1 MTTVKAYEEPDDEGQ
16 LYIKHYVST
25 SNESAAD
32 TAGKFAE
39 ALDKLVADVN
49 NPTTTVFQ
57 SRAVAEYQR
66 LHREQHF
73 PGLGYIKK
81 LSMQHHMELMAHL
94 LGR

>member
-1 MTTVKAYEEPDDEGQ
+1 
-16 LYIKHYVST
+16 
-25 SNESAAD
+25 AD

-39 ALDKLVADVN
+39 ALEKLVADVSS
-49 NPTTTVFQ
+49 PGTKVFR
-57 SRAVAEYQR
+57 SNAVAEYLR
-66 LHREQHF
+66 LHQAQHF